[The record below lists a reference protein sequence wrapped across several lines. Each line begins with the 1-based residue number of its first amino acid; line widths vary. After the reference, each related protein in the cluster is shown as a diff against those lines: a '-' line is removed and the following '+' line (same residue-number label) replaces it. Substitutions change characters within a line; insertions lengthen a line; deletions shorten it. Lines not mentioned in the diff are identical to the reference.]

1 MTALTSHAAWKGL
14 EAHAREMASRH
25 LRTLFQDAP
34 DRFKRFSFALDD
46 LLVDISKQ
54 HIDGET
60 MRLLLDL
67 ARAVDLEGWRD
78 RMFAGEKINSTEN
91 RAVLHVALRNR
102 ANRPIMVDGV
112 VDVMPEINA
121 VLAHMRDFSARVRS
135 GEWRGNSGQTI
146 TDIVNIGI
154 GGSDLGPLMVCE
166 ALKPY
171 QRADLRPHFVS
182 NVDSAHLVG
191 TLAGLDPERTLFIV
205 ASKTFTTQETMANAA
220 SAREWLLN
228 RLGSD
233 CDIAKHFVAVSTNR
247 DAVAAFGI
255 DPANMFGF
263 WDWVGGRY
271 SLWSA
276 IGLPI
281 ALAVGFE
288 RFEELLDGAFAMDEH
303 FRKTPL
309 AESIPVLLALVGVW
323 NANFLGASS
332 HAVLPYDQHLHRFP
346 AYLQQAD
353 MESNGKSVGRDGVKV
368 DHTTGPIIWGE
379 PGTNGQH
386 AFYQLIHQGTQLIS
400 ADFLTACHSQTPL
413 GDHHAILLA
422 NCLAQTEA
430 LAFGKTADEARQDLR
445 SAGTAPLDIE
455 ALVPHKVF
463 EGNRPTTTILY
474 DSLTPFALG
483 RLIALYEHKIFTQG
497 IIWNINSFDQWGVEL
512 GKQLAKVIL
521 PELGAAEAVT
531 SHDAST
537 NGLIN
542 HLRAAKISPGQRT

>member
-14 EAHAREMASRH
+14 EAHAREMAGRH

-54 HIDGET
+54 RIDGET

-91 RAVLHVALRNR
+91 RAVLHVALRNC
-102 ANRPIMVDGV
+102 ANRPIMVDGA
-112 VDVMPEINA
+112 DVMPEINA

-228 RLGSD
+228 RLGPD
-233 CDIAKHFVAVSTNR
+233 CDIAKHFVAVSTNK
-247 DAVAAFGI
+247 DAVSAFGI

-309 AESIPVLLALVGVW
+309 AENIPVLLALVGVW

-400 ADFLTACHSQTPL
+400 ADFLAACHSQTPL

-430 LAFGKTADEARQDLR
+430 LAFGKTADEARRDLQSSRHGTVGHR
-445 SAGTAPLDIE
+445 SA
-455 ALVPHKVF
+455 
-463 EGNRPTTTILY
+463 RP
-474 DSLTPFALG
+474 A
-483 RLIALYEHKIFTQG
+483 
-497 IIWNINSFDQWGVEL
+497 
-512 GKQLAKVIL
+512 
-521 PELGAAEAVT
+521 
-531 SHDAST
+531 
-537 NGLIN
+537 
-542 HLRAAKISPGQRT
+542 